1 MDRGRGR
8 DERLKQ
14 VFLIMTVDKNG
25 RKKIEKLDRHS
36 VPEKILLFFGIFQ
49 IMIVWFCTCDY
60 LFACVQHYVLCN
72 LSWSNFLYL
81 KLTGQICEFELVA
94 LECVV

>member
-1 MDRGRGR
+1 MDRGRRR

-25 RKKIEKLDRHS
+25 RKKIEKLDQHS
-36 VPEKILLFFGIFQ
+36 VPEKIFLFFGIFQ

-60 LFACVQHYVLCN
+60 LFACVHIMYCA
-72 LSWSNFLYL
+72 
-81 KLTGQICEFELVA
+81 I
-94 LECVV
+94 